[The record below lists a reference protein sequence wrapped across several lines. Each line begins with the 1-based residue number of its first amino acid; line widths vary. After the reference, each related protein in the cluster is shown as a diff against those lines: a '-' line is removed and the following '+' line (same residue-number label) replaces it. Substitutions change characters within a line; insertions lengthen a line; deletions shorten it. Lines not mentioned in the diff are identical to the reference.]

1 MSPVRKKVESDES
14 PGAPEWMVT
23 FSDCMTLLLT
33 FFVLLLSFS
42 SFDIKIFRKMERAL
56 AEGLPSVGIPIAK
69 DREAFRAVESIMHK
83 EELDEGSEKPTL
95 DGKIEA
101 NPIEVL
107 DLPDLHNLKVFI
119 TQSDNIFWG
128 RGAAISLEGRQIL
141 SDIAV
146 LLKTVPNRIV
156 INENGPTEDTD
167 QINSGRDIGL
177 ERAWAAVEY
186 LVAKQ
191 GLDKTR
197 FSISA
202 VSTVPARASQSSKR
216 TFEIVILE
224 RSVYR

>member
-191 GLDKTR
+191 GLDKKQ

-202 VSTVPARASQSSKR
+202 VSTVPARASQGSKR
-216 TFEIVILE
+216 TFEVVILE